1 MLANSGFNRN
11 TRLLVVAAHPDDE
24 ILACGGTLARALS
37 EGAEVC
43 VLFLG
48 EGVSA
53 RFPFGSYDSEK
64 FREESNHRTE
74 SAKNALRILGIS
86 NAIFGDRYCC
96 QFDTLPQITLTKEI
110 EAIMD
115 QFRPTILFTHNPSEV
130 NIDHRLTYEAVE
142 AACRPTRSFIPFQI
156 YTFELICS
164 GNWTFETTFKPNVF
178 VDVTAFWEKK
188 IAAWHCYAGEARPF
202 PFPRSDVG
210 LETLAHYRGMQVA
223 IDKAEAFRLMRAVI

>member
-1 MLANSGFNRN
+1 MLANSGFDRN

-74 SAKNALRILGIS
+74 SAKNALRVLGIS
-86 NAIFGDRYCC
+86 NSIFGERYCC

-115 QFRPTILFTHNPSEV
+115 RFRPTILFTHNPSEV
-130 NIDHRLTYEAVE
+130 NIDHRLAYEAVE
-142 AACRPTRSFIPFQI
+142 AACRPTRSFIPSQI
-156 YTFELICS
+156 YTFELVCS

-178 VDVTAFWEKK
+178 VDVTSFWEKK